1 MSTAPDKSTRHAKVR
16 MQQRAI
22 PPLIVRWL
30 LDYGSRQPATGHAA
44 LVFFDKAA
52 RRRLTEEIGAV
63 TASHLAPLLNAYLV
77 EGPDG
82 RVVTSGWRTTRVLR
96 ELAHRGRTAQ
106 KGQRHV
112 Q

>member
-1 MSTAPDKSTRHAKVR
+1 

-22 PPLIVRWL
+22 PPLIVSWL
-30 LDYGSRQPATGHAA
+30 LDYGSRQPAAGHAA

-52 RRRLTEEIGAV
+52 RRRLTAEIGPV

-77 EGPDG
+77 EGSDG
-82 RVVTSGWRTTRVLR
+82 RVVTTGWRTTRVLR
-96 ELAHRGRTAQ
+96 DLAHRSRTLQ
-106 KGQRHV
+106 KRQRHV